1 MRIVVASTMAFGVK
15 STLMQS
21 ITRYIFSQL
30 LAAALAITLILTT
43 VFFLV
48 GSLRWIGYIVNRG
61 LPASTFF
68 YFTSLLLPSFMSLI
82 LPISAFCATLFVY
95 YKLTMDSELVV
106 LRAAGVSQLQLAR
119 PAFALAGV
127 TVAALYSIT
136 LYFLPISYGA
146 FKQLQNE
153 IRSDYSAVLLQ
164 EGVFNYVAEG
174 ITVYVRERSSDGE
187 LRGILVHDSRQ
198 ADQPITMMA
207 ERGALVRS
215 EQGPRVVLING
226 NRQQVK
232 RPGGRLSLLYFDRYT
247 VELSELQGA
256 VHARWRQPRERFLH
270 ELFSPTNDPD
280 DVRNHDELIAEGHQ
294 RLAGPLQG
302 LSFVLI
308 ALAALLSGQL
318 NRRGQVRRV
327 LAAIICIAALEALSL
342 ASHDLAIRSLQAVP
356 AMYVA
361 SILPGLVAMVVLL
374 RAPRRRRGGQPL
386 APAAAA

>member
-1 MRIVVASTMAFGVK
+1 
-15 STLMQS
+15 MQS

-30 LAAALAITLILTT
+30 LAAALAITLVLTT

-68 YFTSLLLPSFMSLI
+68 YFTALLLPSFMSLI
-82 LPISAFCATLFVY
+82 LPIAAFCATLFVY

-106 LRAAGVSQLQLAR
+106 LRAAGMSQMQLAR
-119 PAFALAGV
+119 PALALAGV
-127 TVAALYSIT
+127 AMVALYSMT
-136 LYFLPISYGA
+136 LYFLPVSYNA

-164 EGVFNYVAEG
+164 EGVFNNVAEG

-187 LRGILVHDSRQ
+187 LRGILVHDSRD
-198 ADQPITMMA
+198 ADQPVTMMA

-215 EQGPRVVLING
+215 EEGPRVVLVNG
-226 NRQQVK
+226 NRQQIESE
-232 RPGGRLSLLYFDRYT
+232 GGRLSLLEFDRY
-247 VELSELQGA
+247 VYELSELQGS
-256 VHARWRQPRERFLH
+256 VHARWREPRERYLH
-270 ELFSPTNDPD
+270 ELFNPTNDPD

-302 LSFVLI
+302 LSFVLV

-318 NRRGQVRRV
+318 NRRGQMRRL
-327 LAAIICIAALEALSL
+327 LAAFLCVAALEAISL
-342 ASHDLAIRSLQAVP
+342 ASHDVATGSLQAVP
-356 AMYVA
+356 AMYAA

-374 RAPRRRRGGQPL
+374 RAPRRARRDLPL
-386 APAAAA
+386 AQAAAS

>member
-1 MRIVVASTMAFGVK
+1 MAFGLK
-15 STLMQS
+15 STAMQS

-30 LAAALAITLILTT
+30 LAAALAITLVLTT

-68 YFTSLLLPSFMSLI
+68 YFIGLLLPSFMSLI
-82 LPISAFCATLFVY
+82 LPIAAFCAALFVY

-119 PAFALAGV
+119 PAIMLAGL

-136 LYFLPISYGA
+136 LYFLPVSYGA
-146 FKQLQNE
+146 FKQLQND

-164 EGVFNYVAEG
+164 EGVFNSVAEG
-174 ITVYVRERSSDGE
+174 ITVYVRERASDGE
-187 LRGILVHDSRQ
+187 LRGILVHDSRE
-198 ADQPITMMA
+198 ADRPVTMMA

-215 EQGPRVVLING
+215 ERGPRVVMVNG
-226 NRQQVK
+226 NRQQVGQT
-232 RPGGRLSLLYFDRYT
+232 GGRLSLLYFDRYT
-247 VELSELQGA
+247 VELSELQGS
-256 VHARWRQPRERFLH
+256 VHARWREPRERYLH
-270 ELFSPTNDPD
+270 ELFHPSNDPD
-280 DVRNHDELIAEGHQ
+280 DVNNHDELIAEGHQ

-318 NRRGQVRRV
+318 NRRGQMRRV
-327 LAAIICIAALEALSL
+327 LAAILCIAALEALSL
-342 ASHDLAIRSLQAVP
+342 ASHDMAIRSLQSVP
-356 AMYVA
+356 VMYGA
-361 SILPGLVAMVVLL
+361 SILPGLGALVVLL
-374 RAPRRRRGGQPL
+374 RAPRRARRGL
-386 APAAAA
+386 AQAAAS